1 MSELCLGMQVNS
13 AKLEAWSFSYSLASQ
28 TQDKTE
34 KKKKYANVRHQM
46 YRLIHYILGKRR
58 NIVQMSCQLKP
69 FN

>member
-46 YRLIHYILGKRR
+46 IHYILGKRR